1 MLALAAVA
9 FLAAGYFLMGR
20 VDNFLA
26 RHVAAPDEEQARFTD
41 LALFAD
47 EETVR
52 ALGSRLKAAGITFD
66 AILGGDDLAGS
77 HYRLVCAAG
86 EDDLQNLLICSLSR
100 KQGKPTPAL
109 AVCNDPRYSKL
120 FSQAGAS
127 CLAADELTPQ
137 RIAGELAL
145 IGARKDKQGDLAC

>member
-20 VDNFLA
+20 VDNYLA
-26 RHVAAPDEEQARFTD
+26 RHVALPDGGQARFAD

-47 EETVR
+47 EKTVR
-52 ALGSRLKAAGITFD
+52 ALGPRLKAAGITFD
-66 AILGGDDLAGS
+66 VILGGDDLAGS

-100 KQGKPTPAL
+100 KQARAIPAL

-127 CLAADELTPQ
+127 CLAADGLTPQ
-137 RIAGELAL
+137 RIAEELAL